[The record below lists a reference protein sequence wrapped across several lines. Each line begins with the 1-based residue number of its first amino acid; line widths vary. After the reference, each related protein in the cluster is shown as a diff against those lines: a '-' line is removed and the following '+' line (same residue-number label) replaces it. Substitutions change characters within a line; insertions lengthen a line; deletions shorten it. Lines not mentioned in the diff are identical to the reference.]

1 MVLLIKTCF
10 GNPHSGEAEKDVLL
24 GWGCV
29 FDTFFFFLLFGSCMK
44 IVAHI
49 SGFKIFLQKRG
60 EKRSEFRV
68 EHEYTQMIL
77 DKTFMS
83 ICSLLL
89 KRRQMYCLT

>member
-1 MVLLIKTCF
+1 
-10 GNPHSGEAEKDVLL
+10 
-24 GWGCV
+24 
-29 FDTFFFFLLFGSCMK
+29 MK

-60 EKRSEFRV
+60 EKQSEFRV
-68 EHEYTQMIL
+68 EHEYAQMIL

-89 KRRQMYCLT
+89 KKRQMYRLT